1 MEVTMTHLLK
11 MNFERTV
18 ILSMQLP
25 FSRLFSAMAF
35 FGLWLS
41 TALGQEPEPIPVTES
56 NYVEAEVDLTFTSI
70 VKEVGS
76 NRFRHDRNLIPL
88 DKQPAVTMNRDTIYS
103 FGIYHVPKGTTLS
116 LPQSKDGRYQS
127 AMILQADHYIDQ
139 VFYGP
144 GTFEIDSQ
152 TEFAGIA
159 IRTQVNTNDPQDVTY
174 VNSLQ
179 DQVAVSLPKGLTAKE
194 YKPRTWDMPSLEKLR
209 AQYQL
214 EARELPNLNGT
225 SGAHG
230 KVDPK
235 LQRLG
240 VSVAL
245 GLLPPEHAVYI
256 YRDYGL
262 RGDAVYQATYSKPGF
277 REKGFFSFTMYGSDK
292 YLHDERSTLNDR
304 TLKYNPDGTFT
315 IRFGPKEGNTD
326 NFPNYLTTPG
336 DNWYLGVRIYRAE
349 AAVVEGQ
356 YDLPIPK
363 LVNVVE
369 NP

>member
-1 MEVTMTHLLK
+1 MVIAQ
-11 MNFERTV
+11 ERKPT
-18 ILSMQLP
+18 
-25 FSRLFSAMAF
+25 
-35 FGLWLS
+35 
-41 TALGQEPEPIPVTES
+41 PVTES
-56 NYVEAEVDLTFTSI
+56 NYVEAQVDLAFSAV

-76 NRFRHDRNLIPL
+76 NKFRHDRTLIPL

-103 FGIYHVPKGTTLS
+103 FGLYYVPKGTKLTL
-116 LPQSKDGRYQS
+116 PKSKDDRYQS

-152 TEFAGIA
+152 TEFSGII
-159 IRTQVNTNDPQDVTY
+159 IRTQVNVTDPDDVKY

-179 DQVAVSLPKGLTAKE
+179 DQITVTLPNGVTAKE

-209 AQYQL
+209 GQYQK
-214 EARELPNLNGT
+214 EAKELPNLNGT
-225 SGAHG
+225 SGARG

-245 GLLPPEHAVYI
+245 GLLPPDHAVYI

-262 RGDAVYQATYSKPGF
+262 KGDAVYEATYTKPGF

-292 YLHDERSTLNDR
+292 YLHDEHSTLNDR

-315 IRFGPKEGNTD
+315 IRYGPKGGNTD

-336 DNWYLGVRIYRAE
+336 DNWYLGLRVYRAE
-349 AAVVEGQ
+349 TSVIEGK
-356 YDLPIPK
+356 YELPKPK
-363 LVNVVE
+363 LVKVVKK
-369 NP
+369 P